1 MGKSKSSLKTQAP
14 VVITGNTTV
23 LELVAAGV
31 IKITQLATWN
41 KRLERGAEKRQ
52 DSLSQSR
59 CDQAIAFYIGMTYK
73 QGFDNRFRKKPI
85 EKAVLKFGISRSMM
99 DKSIKRLVEIEA
111 LTNNS
116 ADVANQCHT
125 RHWIPEA
132 E

>member
-1 MGKSKSSLKTQAP
+1 MGKSSLKTQTP

-31 IKITQLATWN
+31 IKIGMIDTWN

-73 QGFDNRFRKKPI
+73 RGFDNRFRKKPI
-85 EKAVLKFGISRSMM
+85 EKAVLQYGISRSMM
-99 DKSIKRLVEIEA
+99 DKSIKRLVEIGA
-111 LTNNS
+111 LVNNS
-116 ADVANQCHT
+116 ESVNNQCHT
-125 RHWIPEA
+125 RHWVPEA